1 MRFHRTRRM
10 ATGFLVVVWA
20 LTILAAAAIAQSET
34 GQIVGK
40 VTDPNG
46 ALVSGAAISDN
57 LESNDR
63 LTNRVSALQPDDLLC
78 PARF

>member
-1 MRFHRTRRM
+1 MTETKFVKRTAEESRRS
-10 ATGFLVVVWA
+10 TEL
-20 LTILAAAAIAQSET
+20 I
-34 GQIVGK
+34 
-40 VTDPNG
+40 
-46 ALVSGAAISDN
+46 GAAISDN